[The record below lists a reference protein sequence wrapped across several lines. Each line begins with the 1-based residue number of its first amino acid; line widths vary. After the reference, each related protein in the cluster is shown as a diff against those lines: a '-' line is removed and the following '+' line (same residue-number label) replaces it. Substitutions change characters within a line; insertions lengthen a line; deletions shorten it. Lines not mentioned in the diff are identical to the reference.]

1 MRAVDSSN
9 SDVTFII
16 RFASGTD
23 LPVRLRRMTEVTN
36 GLYQYAA
43 DYESSPTI
51 EAQMTALEQEVSEN
65 EEVTDYIELVHQPER
80 S

>member
-1 MRAVDSSN
+1 M
-9 SDVTFII
+9 
-16 RFASGTD
+16 
-23 LPVRLRRMTEVTN
+23 PVRLRRMTEVTN

>member
-16 RFASGTD
+16 RFVSGTD

>member
-1 MRAVDSSN
+1 
-9 SDVTFII
+9 
-16 RFASGTD
+16 
-23 LPVRLRRMTEVTN
+23 MTEVTN

-43 DYESSPTI
+43 EYESSPTI
-51 EAQMTALEQEVSEN
+51 EAQLTALEQEVSGN

>member
-23 LPVRLRRMTEVTN
+23 FPVRLRRMTEVTN
-36 GLYQYAA
+36 VLYQYAA
-43 DYESSPTI
+43 EYESSPTI
-51 EAQMTALEQEVSEN
+51 EAQLTALEKEVSGD
-65 EEVTDYIELVHQPER
+65 EEVTDYIELVHQPEGF
-80 S
+80 